1 MEIKT
6 LKNELNLGERGF
18 YYVKMKFYTDNM
30 PLNWFD
36 VFQVDEGVYITDI
49 KYGKEWFGN
58 PEITYTLS
66 NGLELSN
73 TETFKTK
80 EQALQYAKELNTAR
94 VHSYLN
100 NVMEATNFLGE
111 RELFDLEDRF
121 VGFLMEIN
129 ARFNALK
136 KTEENKKPRE
146 QVNTYEIPEILKEL
160 LLIDYNP
167 HYKENYLDIVN
178 ITEEHKYF
186 KTIKK
191 WLEGEE

>member
-1 MEIKT
+1 METKT

-129 ARFNALK
+129 ARFNAFEK
-136 KTEENKKPRE
+136 KPTEE
-146 QVNTYEIPEILKEL
+146 KEG
-160 LLIDYNP
+160 NQ
-167 HYKENYLDIVN
+167 
-178 ITEEHKYF
+178 
-186 KTIKK
+186 
-191 WLEGEE
+191 